1 MSTILNDVGGTLSA
15 LMTIEPISISKDRY
29 LSISHGMGVAGRGT
43 EQVDLSLI
51 VRLHHERLAEKVI
64 EDGVVHEDDLWDASN

>member
-1 MSTILNDVGGTLSA
+1 MKWGF
-15 LMTIEPISISKDRY
+15 
-29 LSISHGMGVAGRGT
+29 AGRGT

-64 EDGVVHEDDLWDASN
+64 EDGVVHEDDLWDASI

>member
-1 MSTILNDVGGTLSA
+1 
-15 LMTIEPISISKDRY
+15 
-29 LSISHGMGVAGRGT
+29 MGVAGRGT

-64 EDGVVHEDDLWDASN
+64 EDGVVHEDDLWDASNRPEGVGPVQQRRREAERTQ